1 MVGIQERDAHPEGIS
16 DLSGLPQSTALLNK
30 RSLRKRSLMYPLE
43 VTVEHPHRENIALYQ
58 RLLAET
64 NVTKDQ
70 VRHAML
76 MELLAAA
83 MAMDKLRP
91 PSCSQGY

>member
-1 MVGIQERDAHPEGIS
+1 MERYAHR
-16 DLSGLPQSTALLNK
+16 Q
-30 RSLRKRSLMYPLE
+30 
-43 VTVEHPHRENIALYQ
+43 NIALYQ

-76 MELLAAA
+76 LELLAAEVA
-83 MAMDKLRP
+83 KDKLRP
-91 PSCSQGY
+91 DS

>member
-1 MVGIQERDAHPEGIS
+1 M
-16 DLSGLPQSTALLNK
+16 N
-30 RSLRKRSLMYPLE
+30 PLE
-43 VTVEHPHRENIALYQ
+43 VAMELYAHRENIALYQ

-76 MELLAAA
+76 LDLLAAEVA
-83 MAMDKLRP
+83 KDKTNLP
-91 PSCSQGY
+91 KS

>member
-1 MVGIQERDAHPEGIS
+1 
-16 DLSGLPQSTALLNK
+16 
-30 RSLRKRSLMYPLE
+30 MYPSE
-43 VTVEHPHRENIALYQ
+43 VTMECYAGRENIALYQ

-76 MELLAAA
+76 LELLAAEVA
-83 MAMDKLRP
+83 KDKMRP

>member
-1 MVGIQERDAHPEGIS
+1 MELYA
-16 DLSGLPQSTALLNK
+16 
-30 RSLRKRSLMYPLE
+30 
-43 VTVEHPHRENIALYQ
+43 HRENIALYQ

-76 MELLAAA
+76 LDLLAAEVA
-83 MAMDKLRP
+83 KDKMNLPKSRRLP
-91 PSCSQGY
+91 NA